1 MDVLLHGYEVN
12 PPTWFYLSSILILA
26 VYLRFNR
33 WWSLRNLDLLLIL
46 GASPGLLFL
55 RETEEAWR
63 NVGYAWLFVSSCLFL
78 IRLLLDPL
86 LQRRPYAG
94 QNMNPQGLAFLCLAA
109 FAFIMTLAIT
119 KAPPESTQR
128 TVNEA
133 GNLLTRTAS
142 ESPAGVTEAKDS
154 EAEPQATAVE
164 PQEALTAEVTPG
176 PAAAVI
182 AAPVGWVF
190 DHLAARI
197 LAIIGHA
204 AVIIGLW
211 FVGRNLFAD
220 SSLGMGM
227 ATLYLLL
234 PCTAYNVGEFNHVL
248 PAALIVWAFVSY
260 RRPIIS
266 GILLGFACGTM
277 YFPVL
282 LLPLWAA
289 FYGKKGAG
297 RFAIALVAVAVVLA
311 GSIALTSTDSD
322 SFVSRTFG
330 TVDFAVLA
338 FFDGAPE
345 TGFWRASDFYSSYRL
360 PIIVSYFIMLT
371 TMTILPRRRTVE
383 TLLWQSAAAIVG
395 AQLWLTQQ
403 GGVYLLWYLPLM
415 LMIMF
420 RPRLM
425 QVSFADDPVQLPNTA
440 RSNSPEVGGL
450 TNSRAGSQQLFR

>member
-12 PPTWFYLSSILILA
+12 QPTWFYLSSILILA

-33 WWSLRNLDLLLIL
+33 WWSLRNFDLLLIL

-63 NVGYAWLFVSSCLFL
+63 NVGYAWLFVTSCLFL
-78 IRLLLDPL
+78 VRLLLDPL

-109 FAFIMTLAIT
+109 FAFIMSLAIT
-119 KAPPESTQR
+119 KAPPESTKR
-128 TVNEA
+128 TVAEA

-142 ESPAGVTEAKDS
+142 DAPEQEKTTR
-154 EAEPQATAVE
+154 PQGATGE
-164 PQEALTAEVTPG
+164 PQEIAEAPQVAVAETPAVGTDSPEAGAKPQETLAESKEPPAAEVTPG

-220 SSLGMGM
+220 NSLGMGM

-248 PAALIVWAFVSY
+248 PAALIVW
-260 RRPIIS
+260 
-266 GILLGFACGTM
+266 
-277 YFPVL
+277 
-282 LLPLWAA
+282 
-289 FYGKKGAG
+289 
-297 RFAIALVAVAVVLA
+297 
-311 GSIALTSTDSD
+311 
-322 SFVSRTFG
+322 
-330 TVDFAVLA
+330 
-338 FFDGAPE
+338 
-345 TGFWRASDFYSSYRL
+345 
-360 PIIVSYFIMLT
+360 
-371 TMTILPRRRTVE
+371 
-383 TLLWQSAAAIVG
+383 
-395 AQLWLTQQ
+395 
-403 GGVYLLWYLPLM
+403 
-415 LMIMF
+415 
-420 RPRLM
+420 
-425 QVSFADDPVQLPNTA
+425 
-440 RSNSPEVGGL
+440 
-450 TNSRAGSQQLFR
+450 